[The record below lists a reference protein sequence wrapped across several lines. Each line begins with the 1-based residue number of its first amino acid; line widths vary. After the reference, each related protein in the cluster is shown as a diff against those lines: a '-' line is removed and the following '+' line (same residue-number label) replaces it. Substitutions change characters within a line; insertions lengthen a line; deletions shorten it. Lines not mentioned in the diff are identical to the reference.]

1 MLQELSIKDFAII
14 PTLDLSFENGMTV
27 LTGETGAG
35 KSIIIDA
42 VGLLAGGRSS
52 VEYIREGT
60 KKATLQGLFSVETN
74 ANVLPALEEYGIEL
88 DDNQVLI
95 SREIH
100 RSGRNVIRINGVMVN
115 GAGLRKIGQYLVD
128 IHGQN
133 EHQELMKVDRH
144 EYLLDQF
151 AQKEVGP
158 VLKKY
163 QSAYSE
169 YRKYFKLYQQR
180 RADEQAF
187 AQRLDM
193 LNFQVNE
200 LQEAHLIVGE
210 EEQLNHEYQE
220 LSNFQDVL
228 EALSTAYEVLAGDW
242 EGNGLDVV
250 SRSVDT
256 LERIEEL
263 SPRYQ
268 KLTETVRGAYFELQE
283 ATSEAL
289 SIRDN
294 LEFDAERLTEVTDR
308 LNLINTLENKY
319 GTDISEILKYQATIE
334 AELAEMTGNGLQLS
348 DLKEQAIAAKKNA
361 QKLADQLTN
370 LRQAASVKLATAIH
384 QQLAD
389 LYMEK
394 AVFSVHLTA
403 TKNLQ
408 VRGQDQIEF
417 YIQTNPGESAKP
429 LAKIASGGELSRM
442 MLAMKTIFA
451 RDQGVTS
458 IIFDEVDTGVSG
470 RVAQSIANKI
480 AKIASYSQVLT
491 ITHLPQVAAV
501 ADHHLYIEKN
511 IIKQRTVTTV
521 KHLNENERIDELARM
536 LSGDQLTDAARA
548 NARDLLTQANS

>member
-42 VGLLAGGRSS
+42 VGLLVGGRSS
-52 VEYIREGT
+52 VDYIRDGT
-60 KKATLQGLFSVETN
+60 KKATLQGLFSVDVK
-74 ANVLPALEEYGIEL
+74 AAVLPALEEYGVEL

-100 RSGRNVIRINGVMVN
+100 QNGRNVIRINGVMIN
-115 GAGLRKIGQYLVD
+115 GTGLKKIGRHLVD

-133 EHQELMKVDRH
+133 EHQELMKVERH
-144 EYLLDQF
+144 EFLLDQF
-151 AQKEVGP
+151 AQNDVVP
-158 VLKKY
+158 ILVQY
-163 QSAYSE
+163 QQAYDD
-169 YRKYFKLYQQR
+169 YQKYFKLYQQR
-180 RADEQAF
+180 KADEQAF

-193 LNFQVNE
+193 LTFQVNE
-200 LQEAHLIVGE
+200 LQEADLKVNE
-210 EEQLNHEYQE
+210 EALLNQEYQE

-228 EALSTAYEVLAGDW
+228 EALSTAYEALAGDW
-242 EGNGLDVV
+242 EGNGLEVI
-250 SRSVDT
+250 SRSVT
-256 LERIEEL
+256 ALEGIEEL
-263 SPRYQ
+263 SSRYQ
-268 KLTETVRGAYFELQE
+268 SLTEMVRGAYFELQE
-283 ATSEAL
+283 AASDAL
-289 SIRDN
+289 SVRDG
-294 LEFDAERLTEVTDR
+294 LEFDAERLNEVTER

-319 GTDISEILKYQATIE
+319 GTDIPEVLSYQAKIE
-334 AELAEMTGNGLQLS
+334 GELAEMTVNGSTLS
-348 DLKEQAIAAKKNA
+348 DLKQQMLAAKKAA
-361 QKLADQLTN
+361 QKLADQLTQ
-370 LRQAASVKLATAIH
+370 LRKVAAIELTKAIH

-389 LYMEK
+389 LFMEK
-394 AVFSVHLTA
+394 AVFSVNITP

-408 VRGQDQIEF
+408 TMGQDQIEF

-451 RDQGVTS
+451 HDQGVTS
-458 IIFDEVDTGVSG
+458 IVFDEVDTGVSG
-470 RVAQSIANKI
+470 RVAQAIANKI

-501 ADHHLYIEKN
+501 ADQHLYIEKK
-511 IIKQRTVTTV
+511 IIKQRTVTSV
-521 KHLNENERIDELARM
+521 QQLDQQGRIDELARM

-548 NARDLLTQANS
+548 NARDLLNKS